1 MVDDKKIKEIFKEKK
16 YSCVQV
22 PRSTYATLGDACE
35 KVSDMVGF
43 RVSKS
48 ELLSLLVTHHLGAV
62 VKRYEAA
69 CARLRAEKLL

>member
-1 MVDDKKIKEIFKEKK
+1 MAEEKKMKEKK
-16 YSCVQV
+16 YSSIQV
-22 PRSTYATLGDACE
+22 EKKTYEALGDACE

-48 ELLSLLVTHHLGAV
+48 KLVAILTSGHLGSV
-62 VKRYEAA
+62 VKRYETA